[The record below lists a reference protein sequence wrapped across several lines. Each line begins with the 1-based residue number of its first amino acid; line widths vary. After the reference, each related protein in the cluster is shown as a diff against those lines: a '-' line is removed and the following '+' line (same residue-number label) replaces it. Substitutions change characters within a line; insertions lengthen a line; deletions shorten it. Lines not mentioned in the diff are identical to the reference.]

1 MGLSRNKSVVM
12 GLAND
17 VTGDDTSLES
27 GVSGNGLV
35 ALGLDGG
42 GDSAVSN
49 GVGGTVVLLRVK
61 SEDTLG
67 GDIRGNVVLGG
78 VIVFVV
84 DGAGAIG
91 SPPVGGD
98 NLDSLDSGVGHGEK
112 RRLVPYKNEG
122 RARVRKLRGANSENW

>member
-1 MGLSRNKSVVM
+1 MGLGGDESIVM

-17 VTGDDTSLES
+17 VTSDDTSLES

-35 ALGLDGG
+35 ALRLDGCG
-42 GDSAVSN
+42 NSAESN
-49 GVGGTVVLLRVK
+49 SVGRAVVLLGVQ

-67 GDIRGNVVLGG
+67 GDIRGNVVFAG
-78 VIVFVV
+78 VVVFMV
-84 DGAGAIG
+84 DGAGAVG

-112 RRLVPYKNEG
+112 EELRF
-122 RARVRKLRGANSENW
+122 VRKRRKVAG